1 MNTGVTKSLPRA
13 GLGSPSALRAGV
25 DQETFSASSR
35 ACQDPWGLESNGENQ
50 IKERPMYSM
59 ERYGM
64 VAARVLVAM
73 IFMMTTLNVI
83 GQTFAEHEMAAQG
96 VPASL
101 IPVLI
106 VAARA
111 LQLVAGVGLI
121 LGIYPR
127 ISALAL
133 LLFLIPATLLGHAF
147 WQAVGTSLY
156 PVQLINFFKNVCMAG
171 GLIFIIAARSQPV
184 LLPRPRRAD

>member
-1 MNTGVTKSLPRA
+1 MNENMKSPPPNPYFSEFLSRIAPVVATTSRLAARDLALADSTVNADPTKSA
-13 GLGSPSALRAGV
+13 F
-25 DQETFSASSR
+25 Q
-35 ACQDPWGLESNGENQ
+35 
-50 IKERPMYSM
+50 
-59 ERYGM
+59 RYIM
-64 VAARVLVAM
+64 IAARVLVAM
-73 IFMMTTLNVI
+73 IFMMTAFNII

-101 IPVLI
+101 IPALI

-133 LLFLIPATLLGHAF
+133 LLFLIPATLMGHAF

-171 GLIFIIAARSQPV
+171 GLIFIIATRNQPA
-184 LLPRPRRAD
+184 LLPRPTHAD